1 MQRPFGLASGLLRQ
15 KRPEHPW
22 LSPSKPLQIHGIGTP
37 LLTRGVRLNT
47 STLCCTLS
55 RDIPPQEQNRK
66 WFRSHLLS
74 RELELQELY
83 DLPQGELD
91 LVMAETAEIRSD
103 PENRSRSH
111 GRWCT
116 AGYVLELAK
125 IIDARR
131 ARDLS
136 A

>member
-1 MQRPFGLASGLLRQ
+1 MSQ
-15 KRPEHPW
+15 
-22 LSPSKPLQIHGIGTP
+22 
-37 LLTRGVRLNT
+37 
-47 STLCCTLS
+47 
-55 RDIPPQEQNRK
+55 DIPPQEQNRK

-125 IIDARR
+125 IIDPTSNDYFQRHAVT
-131 ARDLS
+131 DQS
-136 A
+136 AQALERFIQSTIFPQVRI

>member
-1 MQRPFGLASGLLRQ
+1 M
-15 KRPEHPW
+15 
-22 LSPSKPLQIHGIGTP
+22 
-37 LLTRGVRLNT
+37 
-47 STLCCTLS
+47 S

-116 AGYVLELAK
+116 TELGITPRLRQK
-125 IIDARR
+125 LYHQNLI
-131 ARDLS
+131 
-136 A
+136 

>member
-1 MQRPFGLASGLLRQ
+1 MPLE
-15 KRPEHPW
+15 PDT
-22 LSPSKPLQIHGIGTP
+22 SP
-37 LLTRGVRLNT
+37 RG
-47 STLCCTLS
+47 
-55 RDIPPQEQNRK
+55 QNRR
-66 WFRSHLLS
+66 WLHSHLVN

-83 DLPQGELD
+83 DLAQGELD

-131 ARDLS
+131 ARDQS

>member
-1 MQRPFGLASGLLRQ
+1 M
-15 KRPEHPW
+15 
-22 LSPSKPLQIHGIGTP
+22 
-37 LLTRGVRLNT
+37 
-47 STLCCTLS
+47 S

-83 DLPQGELD
+83 DLPQVELD

-111 GRWCT
+111 GPVSYTHLTLPTKRI
-116 AGYVLELAK
+116 V
-125 IIDARR
+125 
-131 ARDLS
+131 
-136 A
+136 